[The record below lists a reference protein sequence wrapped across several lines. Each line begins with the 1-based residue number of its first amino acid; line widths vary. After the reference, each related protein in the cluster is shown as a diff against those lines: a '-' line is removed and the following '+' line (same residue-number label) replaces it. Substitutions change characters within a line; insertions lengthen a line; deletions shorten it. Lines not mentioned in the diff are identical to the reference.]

1 MILISGDGHNAWLN
15 STALAWLRLSARD
28 TVVSEQEWFQAYI
41 HLGSLVGDQ
50 GTSPDAY
57 LQTLK
62 DAAAKGIAGLVDL
75 EFDQSLSAW
84 PEREAAGVELL
95 RIKVGAYIDTLPEF
109 LAAGL
114 VTGDPLPGCGPLV
127 TMGPLKVIFDG
138 SLNTHTAWC
147 CEPYAVGGGKGA
159 PNLTP
164 GTLRVLM
171 THAREHGLEAAIH
184 AIGDAAVHEALN
196 AFEQTRATGSIEHAQ
211 MIQRADSRQDG
222 AARHPRQRAAGT
234 PARRPAPSPS
244 CSGPSGPI
252 AASPCAGCTTT
263 GCRSSSAATPPSR
276 HWTRGRRWP
285 RRSTAAR
292 TSNEPWHPEHTLTVH
307 EALAASTHGFGT
319 VAPGHPADLAL
330 LESDP
335 LPSGSSYE
343 QAQALRAMRVAAT
356 WVNGRQAHYTL

>member
-1 MILISGDGHNAWLN
+1 M
-15 STALAWLRLSARD
+15 
-28 TVVSEQEWFQAYI
+28 
-41 HLGSLVGDQ
+41 
-50 GTSPDAY
+50 
-57 LQTLK
+57 
-62 DAAAKGIAGLVDL
+62 
-75 EFDQSLSAW
+75 SAW

-95 RIKVGAYIDTLPEF
+95 RVKVGAYIDTLPEF

-164 GTLRVLM
+164 GTLRVLL

-196 AFEQTRATGSIEHAQ
+196 AFEQTKATGSIEHAQ
-211 MIQRADSRQDG
+211 MIQRADSRRMAQLGIRASVQPGHLLDDRDG
-222 AARHPRQRAAGT
+222 RRAA
-234 PARRPAPSPS
+234 
-244 CSGPSGPI
+244 SGPSGPT
-252 AASPCAGCTTT
+252 AASPFAGCTTT
-263 GCRSSSAATPPSR
+263 GCRSSSAATPRSR

-285 RRSTAAR
+285 RRSTER
-292 TSNEPWHPEHTLTVH
+292 KDDNEPWHPEHTLTVH